1 MIVAIIPARAGSK
14 RLPNKN
20 LRTLDKYSL
29 LEWSILAA
37 QASEKLDRVYVS
49 SDSDQAL
56 EIAEKAGC
64 APIRRHPDACTDDA
78 TDRNVILDFFEHVQS
93 NWRQVHL
100 IVYLRPTTPFRPF
113 HCIDDAI
120 DKMIFTTATG
130 LRSVHEMSE
139 SAYKC
144 FGMYPGGILH
154 GLFHNDNV
162 DAANDPNHLYPKTY
176 KPNGVVDIMRPQVIM
191 DGGTFGSSVMAYKT
205 KPVIEI
211 DTPFDFRMAQ
221 MQRAYELIYPMDV
234 WRSR

>member
-20 LRTLDKYSL
+20 LLTLDKYSL

-56 EIAEKAGC
+56 EIAERSGC
-64 APIRRHPDACTDDA
+64 APIRRNPDACTDDA
-78 TDRNVILDFFEHVQS
+78 TDRDVILDFFEHVKSDINQI
-93 NWRQVHL
+93 L
-100 IVYLRPTTPFRPF
+100 MIVYLRPTTPFRPF

-139 SAYKC
+139 SAFKC

-154 GLFHNDNV
+154 GLFHNDDV
-162 DAANDPNHLYPKTY
+162 DAANAPNQAYPKTY
-176 KPNGVVDIMRPQVIM
+176 KPNGVVDIIRPQVVL
-191 DGGTFGSSVMAYKT
+191 DGGTFGRSVMAYVT
-205 KPVIEI
+205 KQVIEI
-211 DTPFDFRMAQ
+211 DTRFDFRMAQ
-221 MQRAYELIYPMDV
+221 MQRAYELDHPMDV